1 MNTMA
6 NFGTWVSIVEGCE
19 MPHEGEEVLIMISMD
34 NGIGGKRD
42 IQTVVDLGNFTDRGF
57 YIPSIIPGTGFDT
70 KSDWDEGQPIYAVAW
85 MPKPELA
92 KISVDFDAAKQA
104 WDKARRE
111 KMSVFA

>member
-1 MNTMA
+1 MA
-6 NFGTWVSIVEGCE
+6 NFGTWVPIVKGCE
-19 MPHEGEEVLIMISMD
+19 MPHEGEEVLIMIYMD
-34 NGIGGKRD
+34 NGIGEKRD

-70 KSDWDEGQPIYAVAW
+70 RNDWDEGQPIYAVAW

-104 WDKARRE
+104 WDAAMRK
-111 KMSVFA
+111 KMSIFA